1 MRMLTNL
8 VGLWANH
15 ANEATYLLN
24 QQSPLSPKN
33 FLSLLCRYGTMRS
46 TRTGGVSWESLTRRH
61 CLVGTPLAVHPGT
74 CAMKGCDE

>member
-46 TRTGGVSWESLTRRH
+46 TRTARNVLGVVDTSSLPRGYAVGGAPRH
-61 CLVGTPLAVHPGT
+61 VCHER
-74 CAMKGCDE
+74 M